1 MCNYHK
7 GWRLLKWLIN
17 PRYMRLNLSKVYPYT
32 LGIPTRVVGTCFCR
46 ETTGGRRHHIDLRLL
61 ICNRVNNKK
70 VGARCRCH
78 ITFCVQNQYLW
89 ITKFPIF
96 RNILIHRN
104 RFYLFRKCGIL
115 RNLFS
120 FTQRKVCFLLCRLFI
135 KKQYYDRYYDI

>member
-1 MCNYHK
+1 
-7 GWRLLKWLIN
+7 
-17 PRYMRLNLSKVYPYT
+17 MRITNKEYYEKKKTP
-32 LGIPTRVVGTCFCR
+32 
-46 ETTGGRRHHIDLRLL
+46 HMRLL

-89 ITKFPIF
+89 ISKFPIF
-96 RNILIHRN
+96 RNILIHLN
-104 RFYLFRKCGIL
+104 RFYLFLKCGIL

-135 KKQYYDRYYDI
+135 KKQYYDRYYDIQQSVANNPTRTRNHSLFLGLSTVSLGRD